1 MWVDL
6 RNNIQLR
13 MLKSVVT
20 NLTYTKASEILNLK
34 FYSKCCTFFF
44 FVFAVFFYR
53 TSRASQ
59 FFHHDHCKTKH
70 AKMAFGGLG
79 SLVILSITYCVLS
92 HVACCVDY

>member
-1 MWVDL
+1 
-6 RNNIQLR
+6 

-20 NLTYTKASEILNLK
+20 NLTYTKTSEILNLNL
-34 FYSKCCTFFF
+34 FQMLYVLFLQY
-44 FVFAVFFYR
+44 FFYR

-79 SLVILSITYCVLS
+79 SLVILISIMYCVLS
-92 HVACCVDY
+92 HVVDY